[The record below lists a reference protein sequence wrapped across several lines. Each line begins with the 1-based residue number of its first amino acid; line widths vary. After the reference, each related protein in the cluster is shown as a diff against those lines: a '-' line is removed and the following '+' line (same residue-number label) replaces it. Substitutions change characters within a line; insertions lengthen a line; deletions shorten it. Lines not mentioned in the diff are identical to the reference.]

1 MKSTSEIGIIIVA
14 KIKRG
19 VIEISVMHRRR
30 LKRQR
35 TLDLILRAKGLNFKT
50 AKSNWMP
57 RKKKTM
63 KWLPLILQSQRIQN
77 KSLNRTRITHINPNT
92 KQLKRKSRSTQ
103 LRSGIGAGENSIM
116 GTTTAEMSTM
126 TKMAKGRFIR

>member
-50 AKSNWMP
+50 AKSNWMQ
-57 RKKKTM
+57 RKRKTM
-63 KWLPLILQSQRIQN
+63 RWLPLTLQSQRIQN

-103 LRSGIGAGENSIM
+103 LRSGIEAGENSIM